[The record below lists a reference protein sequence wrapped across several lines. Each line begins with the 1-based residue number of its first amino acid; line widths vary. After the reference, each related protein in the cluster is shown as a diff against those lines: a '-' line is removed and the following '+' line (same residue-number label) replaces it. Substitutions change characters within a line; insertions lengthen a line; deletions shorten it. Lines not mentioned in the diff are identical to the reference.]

1 MSILTYLKTAVK
13 GILALCLGKP
23 VFIQESLT
31 DFLVHLATL
40 FLNSLGVQPLFL
52 LKVRL
57 KVEKLV

>member
-1 MSILTYLKTAVK
+1 MYILTYLKTAVK

-23 VFIQESLT
+23 VHSW
-31 DFLVHLATL
+31 DPHSFLIYLATL

-57 KVEKLV
+57 KVEKFV